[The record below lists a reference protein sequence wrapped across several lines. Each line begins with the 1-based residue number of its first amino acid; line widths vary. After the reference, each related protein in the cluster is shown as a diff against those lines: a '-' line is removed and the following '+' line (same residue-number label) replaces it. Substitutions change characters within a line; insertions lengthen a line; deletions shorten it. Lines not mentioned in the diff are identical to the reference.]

1 MNYYFDSLL
10 VPEASLALVEDILP
24 CFFGQRDR
32 AQVFVST
39 LHRLVWEYNFVNQT
53 FVSQYRILHAKDYLQ
68 GKSHPMNDVLIFG
81 GSYSLSRGQI
91 RSIID
96 LIDKNKEHIRGL

>member
-1 MNYYFDSLL
+1 MKLLPYYDIDLTLKKSEGPKSNDAHYLRRLLTISRSDAEMISKQKGIKTLHELMNYYFDSLL
-10 VPEASLALVEDILP
+10 VPEASPALVEDIVP

-53 FVSQYRILHAKDYLQ
+53 FV
-68 GKSHPMNDVLIFG
+68 
-81 GSYSLSRGQI
+81 
-91 RSIID
+91 
-96 LIDKNKEHIRGL
+96 